1 MNTKDVGSFI
11 AELRKEEGLT
21 QKQLAENL
29 GVTDKAVSKWETGKC
44 YPDIEM
50 IEKLSLMFNIS
61 INEILSGE
69 KIQPEKI
76 QENADKNIVQAMKN
90 TKKVKRKGQI
100 IILILGIIS
109 FLVGMFSLYQ
119 AFNSQEHE
127 HISLEMYST
136 TSSSLFN
143 EISAAIY
150 KEFYISSETIC
161 TDSYIRYDSNGDI
174 TYIDMQL
181 WDRDTFKEV
190 SIKYWLSDETSLPQT
205 SITMHQRKEDLNVD
219 GIHFNKYINFL
230 STKNIGTVVEKS
242 GNTTE
247 NGYWINNDSYM
258 YKTIE
263 ENSSYG
269 ILPDNYSY
277 LYIDGNIIPF
287 TNANQI
293 EGKVFEIAVC
303 VNSENDEEN
312 TMTGSCALINF
323 PR

>member
-1 MNTKDVGSFI
+1 MNTIDVGNFI
-11 AELRKEEGLT
+11 AELRKEKGLT
-21 QKQLAENL
+21 QRQLAENL

-50 IEKLSLMFNIS
+50 IEKLSVLFETS

-69 KIQPEKI
+69 KIKPEKI

-100 IILILGIIS
+100 IILVLGIIS
-109 FLVGMFSLYQ
+109 FIAGMFSLYQ
-119 AFNSQEHE
+119 AINSQENE
-127 HISLEMYST
+127 HISLNLYST
-136 TSSSLFN
+136 NSSSVFN

-150 KEFYISSETIC
+150 KEFYISSETVC
-161 TDSYIRYDSNGDI
+161 TDSCIRYDGNGDI
-174 TYIDMQL
+174 TYIDMRL
-181 WDRDTFKEV
+181 WDSDTFKEV
-190 SIKYWLSDETSLPQT
+190 SIKYWLHDETSLPQT
-205 SITMHQRKEDLNVD
+205 SISTRQMKEDLNED

-230 STKNIGTVVEKS
+230 ATKNIGTVVEKS
-242 GNTTE
+242 GNSTE
-247 NGYWINNDSYM
+247 NGYWVNNDNYM

-269 ILPDNYSY
+269 ILPENYSY

-303 VNSENDEEN
+303 VNSENDESA
-312 TMTGSCALINF
+312 MTGSCALINF